1 MRTRSQI
8 LKDYLTLLNEEKKM
22 GYSPK
27 DIEDKIEDETEFNI
41 LNKLLNEEL
50 YITETLDSGQEVNS
64 MRSFFVFCKVVIKR
78 DIKTGDEIWNNFVK
92 KQFEIV
98 EQNKLACYM
107 APRGHGK
114 TFFFALYAAFK
125 MYLLDNCDVCYCSNV
140 PTQRKRFLKT
150 LQKMI
155 DINELLLSKKDIRA
169 VNNREISWGQNEMEY
184 NEGVLEGTT
193 VGTTPR
199 GGHYNIAIGDDPLRD
214 DRKYTYEFIV
224 NYFQG
229 VLKPTTYRKKGRYI
243 VVGTPQDPEDLFH
256 TLMNDK
262 LDKNNRPVGH
272 LISNGQISFAGFYSE
287 VFPAI
292 IDDKKRTVLV
302 PEIWSYEEL
311 MIERIRIGDIRFN
324 REMMCKCITF
334 RNSLISSSLFR
345 SVSDMKEQFIQ
356 KGEPG
361 KKYMVIVDSAT
372 SDAPTADYCAMGVF
386 EDNPEKNK
394 LILRNLFHQKGFPVT
409 DPEGADDD
417 QIHQLY
423 RYHKEFN
430 NALIVIEKNNAG
442 IALSQ
447 GIQALAAKNNE
458 SLDLIE
464 HFTHNV
470 ATGRPTEKPG
480 KANDVIDYIEQGLK
494 TGVLVFPCDPEDY
507 YTIDSYEK
515 VKVEHL
521 NFGVK
526 KGKSGHEVYEAI
538 AGHDDIFD
546 ICWMAFKFRGDQA
559 DTLPMAITLPGGI

>member
-8 LKDYLTLLNEEKKM
+8 LKDYLILLNEEKEM
-22 GYSPK
+22 GYSPEQ
-27 DIEDKIEDETEFNI
+27 IEKKIDDETEFKV
-41 LNKLLNEEL
+41 LNNLLNEEL
-50 YITETLDSGQEVNS
+50 YITESLDSGQMVNS
-64 MRSFFVFCKVVIKR
+64 RRSFYVFCKVVIKR
-78 DIKTGDEIWNNFVK
+78 DLKTGDEVWNSFVR
-92 KQFEIV
+92 KQYEIV
-98 EQNKLACYM
+98 EMNKLVCYM

-114 TFFFALYAAFK
+114 TFFFALYVSFK
-125 MYLLDNCDVCYCSNV
+125 MYLLDNHDVCYCSNV
-140 PTQRKRFLKT
+140 PIQRRRFLRT

-155 DINELLLSKKDIRA
+155 DFNELLLTKKDKRA
-169 VNNREISWGQNEMEY
+169 VANREISWGQNEMEY

-199 GGHYNIAIGDDPLRD
+199 GGHFNLAIGDDPLRD

-262 LDKNNRPVGH
+262 LDKDNRPIGN
-272 LISNGQISFAGFYSE
+272 LISNGQTSFAGFYSE

-292 IDDKKRTVLV
+292 LDEKKKIVLV
-302 PEIWSYEEL
+302 PEIWTYEEL
-311 MIERIRIGDIRFN
+311 MIEQIRIGEIRFN
-324 REMMCKCITF
+324 REMLCKCITH

-361 KKYMVIVDSAT
+361 KKYMVIVDPAT

-386 EDNPEKNK
+386 EDNQEKDK
-394 LILRNLFHQKGFPVT
+394 LILRDLFHQKGFPVT

-417 QIHQLY
+417 QIHKVY
-423 RYHKEFN
+423 RYWKDFN
-430 NALIVIEKNNAG
+430 KALIVIEKNNAG
-442 IALSQ
+442 IALIQ

-458 SLDLIE
+458 TIDIIE
-464 HFTHNV
+464 HFTHTIS
-470 ATGRPTEKPG
+470 TGRPTEKPG

-494 TGVLVFPCDPEDY
+494 TGVLVYPCDPEDY

-521 NFGVK
+521 NFGVR
-526 KGKSGHEVYEAI
+526 KGKSGEVYEAI

-546 ICWMAFKFRGDQA
+546 VCWMAFKFRGDQA